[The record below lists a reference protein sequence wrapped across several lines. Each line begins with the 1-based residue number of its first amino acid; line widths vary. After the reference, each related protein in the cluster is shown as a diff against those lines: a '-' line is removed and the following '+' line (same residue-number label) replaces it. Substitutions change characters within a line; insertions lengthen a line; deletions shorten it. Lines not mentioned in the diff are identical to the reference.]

1 MSSDKVAM
9 LEEFERRKKV
19 KAITVSTSDIDVKT
33 DLRQLG
39 EPICLFGEGPAE
51 RRVRLRELLG
61 TLGEDVIKRRKIMDS
76 MTMEDEEDQ
85 SIKNEQTWYHE
96 GPDSLRVARVWIA
109 QFSIP
114 RAKERLAR
122 LRQEA
127 EMPEKTKMAQQQVN
141 SRI

>member
-96 GPDSLRVARVWIA
+96 GPDSLRVAREWIA

>member
-96 GPDSLRVARVWIA
+96 GPDSLRVAREWIA

-141 SRI
+141 SRF

>member
-96 GPDSLRVARVWIA
+96 GPDSLRVAREWIA

-114 RAKERLAR
+114 RAKERLVR

>member
-96 GPDSLRVARVWIA
+96 GPDSLRVAREWIA
-109 QFSIP
+109 HFSIP

-141 SRI
+141 SRF

>member
-96 GPDSLRVARVWIA
+96 GPDSLRVAREWIA

-114 RAKERLAR
+114 RAKGRLAR